1 MSAGGML
8 WSISF
13 QHALFDAVLDLRAQL
28 SCHCAG
34 LSLCSLLALPAGLLK
49 AWQLFKVQ
57 KHQLALTSGLHFA
70 CRESE
75 GSKPTRG
82 YET

>member
-1 MSAGGML
+1 MML
-8 WSISF
+8 WGIAF
-13 QHALFDAVLDLRAQL
+13 QRALCDARLDLRSQL
-28 SCHCAG
+28 SCHRAV
-34 LSLCSLLALPAGLLK
+34 LSLCALLTLPAGLLK
-49 AWQLFKVQ
+49 AWQVFKVQ

-82 YET
+82 YAM